1 MITQAPR
8 GVQDWYGEA
17 MHKRTVVEKIARD
30 LAKTYNMTEIITPM
44 FEHTVLFQRG
54 VGETTDVVQKE
65 MYTFT
70 DKGDRS
76 ITLKPEGTAGV
87 MRAYLEH
94 NMYAQPAPTKLYYVT
109 QAFRYEKPQSG
120 RLRQHHQFG
129 VEFVGSKSPL
139 AEVELI
145 TLVTTLIRKLGL
157 KDAKLHINS
166 IGCKNC
172 RKT

>member
-1 MITQAPR
+1 M
-8 GVQDWYGEA
+8 
-17 MHKRTVVEKIARD
+17 
-30 LAKTYNMTEIITPM
+30 
-44 FEHTVLFQRG
+44 
-54 VGETTDVVQKE
+54 
-65 MYTFT
+65 
-70 DKGDRS
+70 
-76 ITLKPEGTAGV
+76 
-87 MRAYLEH
+87 
-94 NMYAQPAPTKLYYVT
+94 PTKLYYVT

-145 TLVTTLIRKLGL
+145 TLVTTLIKKLGL

-172 RKT
+172 RKTYNEALLAYLKKHEESLSGADAEEPVTCH